1 MEILKQKIIFFF
13 YQVQIILFSN
23 FILKN
28 KLEKGV
34 LLRSDYLIQ
43 HLFFWQIRACLFSGF
58 PNTDFPSPNC
68 WESRC
73 KPCLN

>member
-28 KLEKGV
+28 KLEKGF
-34 LLRSDYLIQ
+34 LLRSD
-43 HLFFWQIRACLFSGF
+43 
-58 PNTDFPSPNC
+58 
-68 WESRC
+68 
-73 KPCLN
+73 